1 MPLTQLNKQQRAGQ
15 TMIATETITDQ
26 QIFIK
31 GAKENNLK
39 NVDVIFPRN
48 KFIVVTGVSGSG
60 KSSLVMDTLFAE
72 GQRRYVESLSS
83 YARQFLMRMDKPD
96 VDYIENISPAIAV
109 EQKTTTKNSR
119 STVGTL
125 TEIYDY
131 LRILFARIG
140 KTYSP
145 VSGKQVKRDRVEDVV
160 NYVQSEL
167 EENVRLQILAPL
179 PIPEDRN
186 LKKQLELL
194 LQNGYS
200 RIFLDGKAYRINL
213 VLEKEELLELFNE
226 DKILL
231 VVDRLAVRKDDDDF
245 AGRLAD
251 SVQTAFFES
260 HGDCFVFVENQG
272 IKEFN
277 NRFEADGI
285 LFEDPIPNFFSFN
298 NPFGACPKCEG
309 FGNVIGIDEDLVVPN
324 KRLSVYD
331 NAIACW
337 KGAKMKVWK
346 ERFINGAGKVD
357 FPIHRPYKDLSEEEL
372 DLLWDGFKGTKGIYD
387 FFNYLEEKSYKI
399 QYRVM
404 LSRYRGRTKC
414 PECKGTR
421 IRKETNYVKI
431 DGKNL
436 RQLLVLPVDELQE
449 YFNTIQLSDHDQT
462 IANRI
467 IQEIT
472 TRLQFMADVGLSY
485 LTVNRSSA
493 TLSGG
498 ETQRINLTRTLGSNL
513 TDSLYILDEPSVG
526 LHPKDTD
533 RLIKVLKQL
542 RDLGNTV
549 IVVEHE
555 EEMIRAADYLIDVG
569 PKAGIHGG
577 EIVFQGDAE
586 NIHSAATLTSQYLSG
601 EMEVPVPKK
610 RRSFSNSI
618 QVKGAAEH
626 NLKDID
632 ITIPLNAI
640 TVVSGVSGSGK
651 TTLIKKIFHPAL
663 MRSLELG
670 GGKPGIFAGL
680 EGDYSRISNV
690 ELIDQ
695 NPLGRSSRSNPVTYI
710 KAYDAIRDLFAN
722 QQLSKIRGYEPG
734 HFSFNVDGGR
744 CEVCKGDGEQTV
756 EMQFLADVHLV
767 CEECN
772 GKRFKDEILE
782 VKWNG
787 LSIYDVLNLSVD
799 EALEIFEEENTIASK
814 IQPLQDV
821 GMGYVKLGQSS
832 STLSG
837 GEAQRVKLASYL
849 VKGDRID
856 PILFIFD
863 EPTTG
868 LHFDDVRKLL
878 EAFNSLIENGHS
890 VVIIEH
896 DMDVI
901 KNADWLIELGPVGG
915 KDGGH
920 LVFQGVPE
928 DILSVEDS
936 PTAAF
941 LTDKL

>member
-1 MPLTQLNKQQRAGQ
+1 MTNADII
-15 TMIATETITDQ
+15 TTED
-26 QIFIK
+26 IFVK
-31 GAKENNLK
+31 GAREHNLK
-39 NVDVIFPRN
+39 NVDVYFPRN

-60 KSSLVMDTLFAE
+60 KSSLVIDTLFAE

-96 VDYIENISPAIAV
+96 VDRIDNISPAIAV
-109 EQKTTTKNSR
+109 EQKTSTKNAR

-140 KTYSP
+140 VTYSP
-145 VSGKQVKRDRVEDVV
+145 ISGKQVKRDRVQDVV
-160 NYVQSEL
+160 DYILQDIDEGT
-167 EENVRLQILAPL
+167 RIQILAPVK
-179 PIPEDRN
+179 IPEDRDVQ
-186 LKKQLELL
+186 KQLELL
-194 LQNGYS
+194 LQNGYNRVFVNDKTYKIDS
-200 RIFLDGKAYRINL
+200 
-213 VLEKEELLELFNE
+213 VLEEKGLYEELIE
-226 DKILL
+226 DQRVLL
-231 VVDRLAVRKDDDDF
+231 VIDRLSIRKDDANDDF
-245 AGRLAD
+245 ENRVAD
-251 SVQTAFFES
+251 SVQSAFFES
-260 HGDCFVFVENQG
+260 HGDCFVYVEDNG

-277 NRFEADGI
+277 NRFELDGM
-285 LFEDPIPNFFSFN
+285 LFDEPTPNFFSFN
-298 NPFGACPKCEG
+298 NPFGACKKCEG
-309 FGNVIGIDEDLVVPN
+309 FGNIIGIDDDLVIPN

-331 NAIACW
+331 DAVACW

-346 ERFINGAGKVD
+346 ERFIKHADEID
-357 FPIHRPYKDLSEEEL
+357 FPIHRPYKDLTDKEQEY
-372 DLLWDGFKGTKGIYD
+372 LWEGYSGAKGIYD
-387 FFNYLEEKSYKI
+387 FFSYLEEKSYKI

-431 DGKNL
+431 ADHTL
-436 RQLLVLPVDELQE
+436 RDLLLLPIDELQA
-449 YFNTIQLSDHDQT
+449 FFKNLNLSQHDAT
-462 IANRI
+462 IAKRI
-467 IQEIT
+467 LHEVT
-472 TRLQFMADVGLSY
+472 TRLQFMQDVGLSY
-485 LTVNRSSA
+485 LTLNRSSA

-498 ETQRINLTRTLGSNL
+498 ETQRMNLTRTLGSNL

-526 LHPKDTD
+526 LHPKDTE
-533 RLIKVLKQL
+533 RLISVLKQL

-555 EEMIRAADYLIDVG
+555 EEMIRSADYLIDVG
-569 PKAGIHGG
+569 PLAGINGG
-577 EIVFQGDAE
+577 EIVFQGDASD
-586 NIHSAATLTSQYLSG
+586 IGQTDSLTANYLTG
-601 EMEVPVPKK
+601 ELEVPVPKH
-610 RRSFSNSI
+610 RRKASNTIELTGS
-618 QVKGAAEH
+618 AEN

-632 ITIPLNAI
+632 ITIPLNAF

-651 TTLIKKIFHPAL
+651 TTLIKKILYPAL
-663 MRSLELG
+663 ARELEQSAD
-670 GGKPGIFAGL
+670 KPGIFAEL
-680 EGDYSRISNV
+680 KGDISQIKSI

-710 KAYDAIRDLFAN
+710 KAYDAIRNLFAD
-722 QQLSKIRGYEPG
+722 QQLSKIRDYKAG
-734 HFSFNVDGGR
+734 HFSFNVEGGR
-744 CEVCKGDGEQTV
+744 CEVCKGDGEQTI

-787 LSIYDVLNLSVD
+787 FSIYDVLNMSVD
-799 EALEIFEEENTIASK
+799 EALINFKDEPSIADK

-849 VKGDRID
+849 VKEDRID

-868 LHFDDVRKLL
+868 LHFDDVKKLL
-878 EAFNSLIENGHS
+878 KALDSLIENGHT
-890 VVIIEH
+890 VLVIEH
-896 DMDVI
+896 DIDVI
-901 KNADWLIELGPVGG
+901 KNADWLIELGPEGG
-915 KDGGH
+915 KKGGH
-920 LVFQGVPE
+920 LVFQGQPE
-928 DILSVEDS
+928 DIVNIKNS
-936 PTAAF
+936 PTAEF
-941 LTDKL
+941 LAPKLKL